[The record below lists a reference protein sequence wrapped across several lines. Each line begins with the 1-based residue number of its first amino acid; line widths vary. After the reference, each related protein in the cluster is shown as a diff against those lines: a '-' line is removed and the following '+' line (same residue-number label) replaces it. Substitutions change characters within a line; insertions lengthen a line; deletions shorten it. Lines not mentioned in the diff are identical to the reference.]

1 MRNVDFQ
8 IVHTQTPAVERSYQ
22 TRQAQVDHEQRQ
34 ATTIQQQAADQKM
47 QETQST
53 PQTEG
58 AKVQLEKEKQRRSRK
73 RKKKQQQEQEIKAA
87 EKQQE
92 DTESSPKRIDIR
104 I

>member
-22 TRQAQVDHEQRQ
+22 TRQAQVEQEQRQ
-34 ATTIQQQAADQKM
+34 ATTVQQQAADQKM

-53 PQTEG
+53 QPTEG
-58 AKVQLEKEKQRRSRK
+58 AKVQLEKEKQRRARK
-73 RKKKQQQEQEIKAA
+73 RKKKQQQAQVVKAE
-87 EKQQE
+87 EKLQK
-92 DTESSPKRIDIR
+92 DAESSPKRIDIK